1 MRVTPLYDAMKD
13 LRQND
18 DLTDS
23 DDEDDN
29 DENIHMAWFTF
40 FNV

>member
-1 MRVTPLYDAMKD
+1 MKD